1 MCSVYCHVIITLVCV
16 LLPTCKYVCMFVC
29 SVSVSL
35 CNTCDVCSVCVQPKM
50 DYFARCRVLLIL

>member
-29 SVSVSL
+29 SVYPYVIH
-35 CNTCDVCSVCVQPKM
+35 VMCVVFVYNLKWI
-50 DYFARCRVLLIL
+50 ILQGVEFY